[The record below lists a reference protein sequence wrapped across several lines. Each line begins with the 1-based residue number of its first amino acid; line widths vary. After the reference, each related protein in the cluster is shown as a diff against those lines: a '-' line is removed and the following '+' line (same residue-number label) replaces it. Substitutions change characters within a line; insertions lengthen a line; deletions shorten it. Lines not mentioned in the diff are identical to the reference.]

1 EFTLLSHQG
10 KAQAKVVHVSGGEV
24 KNVTGIEMIGDDIAL
39 IKSET
44 IRNHDA
50 ESAEIIKE
58 KLKID
63 VWKFVEKK
71 NPDYKKDVIKHQ
83 TLVSLL
89 IEFTEKREEELKAN
103 FDYYIEGKDLEIK
116 TLGERCNQ
124 LLKDKGDLIDK
135 CKSLEEENNKLLDV
149 ISNYEVKVADLD
161 QQIEREKNLNQVLS
175 DHNEQL
181 RELIEKMKA
190 DVKQG
195 QSYWNSG
202 EMQYGL
208 YQRLLD
214 KWEIKE
220 K

>member
-1 EFTLLSHQG
+1 MTIQEIGDEFTLLSHQG

-44 IRNHDA
+44 IRNQDA
-50 ESAEIIKE
+50 ESAEIINE

-103 FDYYIEGKDLEIK
+103 FDYFIEGKDLEIK
-116 TLGERCNQ
+116 MLGERCNQ
-124 LLKDKGDLIDK
+124 LLKDKGDLTDR
-135 CKSLEEENNKLLDV
+135 LEELQEQNSEMFNTIALQ
-149 ISNYEVKVADLD
+149 E
-161 QQIEREKNLNQVLS
+161 QQ
-175 DHNEQL
+175 
-181 RELIEKMKA
+181 IEKMKA
-190 DVKQG
+190 DVKQE

-208 YQRLLD
+208 FQRLLD

-220 K
+220 